1 MHAGNGI
8 RTRRLRLHITCA
20 APRPWS
26 ELCRLRVPVSGRWA
40 CTVLDRRCCVRVVS
54 CEVPTRPVRAMHPAL
69 CMYVVSQRARDYSC
83 RRSSEVARRAA
94 RMGALKM
101 PLESVLHPS
110 PGIPRTRPSI
120 ARVMLSPALYT
131 LSTTWLDAV
140 SLFLTACTCHVATSC
155 SRRRHDP
162 RALPVRAVLANVSDF
177 HIACARRERER
188 ATRGRRLLGSLIM
201 HGHGSSLAHRE

>member
-8 RTRRLRLHITCA
+8 RTRRLHITCA

-40 CTVLDRRCCVRVVS
+40 CTVLDRRCCACCVVRTSLHAPSAPCIPRYVCMS
-54 CEVPTRPVRAMHPAL
+54 CLSERAT
-69 CMYVVSQRARDYSC
+69 

-101 PLESVLHPS
+101 PLESVLHPP

-120 ARVMLSPALYT
+120 ARVMLSPALY
-131 LSTTWLDAV
+131 STRSLRLGWMP
-140 SLFLTACTCHVATSC
+140 SLFFSQHVLVTSL
-155 SRRRHDP
+155 RRVRGAGTIHVLCLFVLF
-162 RALPVRAVLANVSDF
+162 LPTF
-177 HIACARRERER
+177 PIF
-188 ATRGRRLLGSLIM
+188 T
-201 HGHGSSLAHRE
+201 